1 MQDKYLMVVTKE
13 EIRTLLNKLQN
24 DPNNRFDFDY
34 LSDKE
39 KNPFEWKAILEGSQ
53 GSIYENGYYM
63 VKIVFNES
71 YPSSC
76 PSVYFLN
83 KIFHPHIHSSGTA
96 CIHPERNDILSVM
109 ECVENMFFYYDA
121 DLNHA
126 YGEEPRTTLE
136 RNKEEF
142 IKKAQEWVRQ
152 YAKIEDLD
160 KFYDL

>member
-1 MQDKYLMVVTKE
+1 MPVTKE

-34 LSDKE
+34 LSDKN

-63 VKIVFNES
+63 IKIVFTEN
-71 YPSSC
+71 YPDTR

-83 KIFHPHIHSSGTA
+83 KIFHPHVSSGGSA
-96 CIHPERNDILSVM
+96 CIHPENNDVLSVV

-121 DLNHA
+121 DLSHA
-126 YGEEPRTTLE
+126 YGEEPRQTLE
-136 RNKEEF
+136 RDRNEF
-142 IKKAQEWVRQ
+142 IQKAQQWVRE

-160 KFYDL
+160 KFYD

>member
-1 MQDKYLMVVTKE
+1 MVVTKE

-34 LSDKE
+34 FSEKN
-39 KNPFEWKAILEGSQ
+39 KNPFEWKVVLEGSQ

-63 VKIVFNES
+63 IKIVFNEN

-76 PSVYFLN
+76 PSVYFMN
-83 KIFHPHIHSSGTA
+83 KIFHPHIHSSGSA
-96 CIHPERNDILSVM
+96 CIHPEKNDILSVM

-121 DLNHA
+121 DLSHA

-136 RNKEEF
+136 KNRDEF
-142 IKKAQEWVRQ
+142 IRKAQQWVYQ

-160 KFYDL
+160 KFYD

>member
-1 MQDKYLMVVTKE
+1 MVITKE

-34 LSDKE
+34 FSEKN
-39 KNPFEWKAILEGSQ
+39 KNPFEWKVVLEGSQ

-63 VKIVFNES
+63 LKIVFSEN
-71 YPSSC
+71 YPNSC
-76 PSVYFLN
+76 PSVYFMN
-83 KIFHPHIHSSGTA
+83 KIFHPHIHSSGSA
-96 CIHPERNDILSVM
+96 CIHPEKNDILSVM

-121 DLNHA
+121 DLSHA

-136 RNKEEF
+136 KNRDQF
-142 IKKAQEWVRQ
+142 IQKAQEWVYQ

-160 KFYDL
+160 KFYD

>member
-1 MQDKYLMVVTKE
+1 MVVTKE
-13 EIRTLLNKLQN
+13 EIRTLLNKLKN

-121 DLNHA
+121 DLDHA
-126 YGEEPRTTLE
+126 YAEEPRTTLE

>member
-1 MQDKYLMVVTKE
+1 MVVTKE

>member
-1 MQDKYLMVVTKE
+1 MVVSKE

-34 LSDKE
+34 LSEKN
-39 KNPFEWKAILEGSQ
+39 KNPFEWKTVLEGST

-63 VKIVFNES
+63 VKIVFNEN
-71 YPSSC
+71 YPTSC
-76 PSVYFLN
+76 PAVFFLN
-83 KIFHPHIHSSGTA
+83 KIFHPHIHSSGSA
-96 CIHPERNDILSVM
+96 CIHPEKYDILSVM

-121 DLNHA
+121 DLSSA
-126 YGEEPRTTLE
+126 YGEEPRKTLE
-136 RNKEEF
+136 SNRDEF

-152 YAKIEDLD
+152 YAKLEDLD